1 MLRCASPLVVAA
13 YEQVGLTPRCSRAL
27 PLSLFT
33 KSSYKETVFFM
44 EMGILGLP
52 QSGKST
58 LFEIM
63 TGVKSGQLHNETV
76 VRGQAAVPD
85 ERFDK
90 LVEIYKP
97 AKVSPAKVPFVDV
110 HAVGEH
116 PWEAIRQNLSGTDGI
131 LHVVDGF
138 SLPDIQLS
146 IDTYRKLEDELILSD
161 LLIIEKKLERL
172 TKLPK
177 KALSPQDIVQ
187 AELLPRF
194 QKCLEA
200 GDPLRKAGFTPAEVF
215 SMRSFSFWT
224 IKPELVVVNVAEDN
238 LSFANDFTQAAKL
251 TETVIGICCKVEAEL
266 SSLEA
271 ADQKEFLASMGI
283 AEPAFGRIIR
293 GAFSLLGRMSFFTV
307 GEDEVK
313 AWVIP
318 LETKAPKAAGTIH
331 NDFERGFIKAEV
343 MSYDDFIAHS
353 GSVAQVKS
361 AGRLRL
367 EGKEYIVKD
376 GDIINFRFNV

>member
-1 MLRCASPLVVAA
+1 
-13 YEQVGLTPRCSRAL
+13 
-27 PLSLFT
+27 
-33 KSSYKETVFFM
+33 M

-63 TGVKSGQLHNETV
+63 TGVKSALSHNETV
-76 VRGQAAVPD
+76 VRGQASVPD

-116 PWEAIRQNLSGTDGI
+116 PWDAIRQNLSGTDGI

-138 SLPDIQLS
+138 SLPDVQLS
-146 IDTYRKLEDELILSD
+146 LEAYRKLEDELILSD

-172 TKLPK
+172 AKLPK
-177 KALSPQDIVQ
+177 KAISQQETAQND
-187 AELLPRF
+187 LLPGL

-200 GDPLRKAGFTPAEVF
+200 GKPLRTAGLTLTEVF
-215 SMRSFSFWT
+215 ILRSFSFWT

-238 LSFANDFTQAAKL
+238 LAFADKFAAEAKL
-251 TETVIGICCKVEAEL
+251 SEPVMGICCKIEAEL
-266 SSLEA
+266 AGLDS
-271 ADQKEFLASMGI
+271 ADQKEYLDSMGI

-293 GAFSLLGRMSFFTV
+293 AAFSLLGRISFFTV

-318 LETKAPKAAGTIH
+318 KETKAPKAAGAIH

-343 MSYDDFIAHS
+343 MHYDDFMAS
-353 GSVAQVKS
+353 GGSAASVKS
-361 AGRLRL
+361 SGRLHL
-367 EGKEYIVKD
+367 EGKEYIVRD
-376 GDIINFRFNV
+376 GDIITFRFNV

>member
-1 MLRCASPLVVAA
+1 
-13 YEQVGLTPRCSRAL
+13 
-27 PLSLFT
+27 
-33 KSSYKETVFFM
+33 M
-44 EMGILGLP
+44 EIGILGLP

-63 TGVKSGQLHNETV
+63 TRVKSNTHHNENC
-76 VRGQAAVPD
+76 VRGLAAVPD

-97 AKVSPAKVPFVDV
+97 LKASPAKVPFVDV

-138 SLPDIQLS
+138 SLPDVQLS
-146 IDTYRKLEDELILSD
+146 VNAYRKLEDELILSD

-172 TKLPK
+172 TKISK
-177 KALSPQDIVQ
+177 KALTVQDVAQ
-187 AELLPRF
+187 VEFLPRL
-194 QKCLEA
+194 KECLEF
-200 GDPLRKAGFTPAEVF
+200 GKPLRIAGLNLAEAF
-215 SMRSFSFWT
+215 SVRSFSFWT
-224 IKPELVVVNVAEDN
+224 IKPELVVINVAEDN
-238 LSFANDFTQAAKL
+238 LSFADSFIRAASL
-251 TETVIGICCKVEAEL
+251 DDPVIGICCKIEAEL
-266 SSLEA
+266 TSLDA
-271 ADQKEFLASMGI
+271 NDQKEFLASLNI

-293 GAFSLLGRMSFFTV
+293 SAFSLLGRISFFTV

-318 LETKAPKAAGTIH
+318 AETIAPKAAGAIH

-343 MSYDDFIAHS
+343 MHFNDFIAHG
-353 GSVAQVKS
+353 GSIAQVKS

-376 GDIINFRFNV
+376 GDIITFRFNV

>member
-1 MLRCASPLVVAA
+1 
-13 YEQVGLTPRCSRAL
+13 
-27 PLSLFT
+27 
-33 KSSYKETVFFM
+33 M

-63 TGVKSGQLHNETV
+63 TGVKSSTQHNETV
-76 VRGQAAVPD
+76 VRGLAAVPD

-97 AKVSPAKVPFVDV
+97 VKVSPAKVPFVDI

-138 SLPDIQLS
+138 SLPDVSLS
-146 IDTYRKLEDELILSD
+146 TDAYRKLEDELILAD

-172 TKLPK
+172 TKMSK
-177 KALSPQDIVQ
+177 KALTPQDIAQ

-194 QKCLEA
+194 QECLEA
-200 GDPLRKAGFTPAEVF
+200 GKPLRASGFASTEIF

-238 LSFANDFTQAAKL
+238 LSFADDFAKAAKI
-251 TETVIGICCKVEAEL
+251 TEPVMGICCKIEAEL
-266 SSLEA
+266 SGLEVA
-271 ADQKEFLASMGI
+271 EQKEFLSSMGI

-318 LETKAPKAAGTIH
+318 LETKAPKAAGAIH
-331 NDFERGFIKAEV
+331 NDFERGFIKAEI
-343 MSYDDFIAHS
+343 MSYDDFIAHG
-353 GSVAQVKS
+353 GSTAGVKA

-367 EGKEYIVKD
+367 EGKEYVVQD
-376 GDIINFRFNV
+376 GDIITFRFNV

>member
-1 MLRCASPLVVAA
+1 
-13 YEQVGLTPRCSRAL
+13 
-27 PLSLFT
+27 
-33 KSSYKETVFFM
+33 M

-63 TGVKSGQLHNETV
+63 TGVKGGASHSETV
-76 VRGQAAVPD
+76 VRGQASVPD

-97 AKVSPAKVPFVDV
+97 VKVSPAKVPFIDV

-116 PWEAIRQNLSGTDGI
+116 PWEAFRQNLSGTDGI

-138 SLPDIQLS
+138 SLPDVALS
-146 IDTYRKLEDELILSD
+146 LDAYRKLEDELVLSD
-161 LLIIEKKLERL
+161 LLVIEKKLERVA
-172 TKLPK
+172 KMANK
-177 KALSPQDIVQ
+177 KAVSPQETAQ
-187 AELLPRF
+187 NELLPRL
-194 QKCLEA
+194 KDCLEA
-200 GDPLRKAGFTPAEVF
+200 GKPLRMAGLTPAEIF
-215 SMRSFSFWT
+215 ALRSFSFWT

-238 LSFANDFTQAAKL
+238 LSFADTFAGEAGI
-251 TETVIGICCKVEAEL
+251 TEPVMGICCKIEAEL
-266 SSLEA
+266 AGLDHAE
-271 ADQKEFLASMGI
+271 QKEFLSSMGI

-293 GAFSLLGRMSFFTV
+293 AAFSLLGRMSFFTV

-318 LETKAPKAAGTIH
+318 VDTKAPKAAGAIH

-343 MSYDDFIAHS
+343 MSFADFMSHG
-353 GSVAQVKS
+353 GSQTQVKS

-367 EGKEYIVKD
+367 EGKEYIVQD
-376 GDIINFRFNV
+376 GDIITFRFNV

>member
-1 MLRCASPLVVAA
+1 
-13 YEQVGLTPRCSRAL
+13 
-27 PLSLFT
+27 
-33 KSSYKETVFFM
+33 M

-63 TGVKSGQLHNETV
+63 TGTKSSAMHSETC
-76 VRGQAAVPD
+76 VRGQASVPD
-85 ERFDK
+85 GRFDH

-97 AKVSPAKVPFVDV
+97 VKISPAKVPFVDV
-110 HAVGEH
+110 HAVGEQ
-116 PWEAIRQNLSGTDGI
+116 PWETVRQNLSGADGI

-146 IDTYRKLEDELILSD
+146 IDAYRKLEDELILAD

-172 TKLPK
+172 TKMSKKAQTPQDAAQNDLLPK
-177 KALSPQDIVQ
+177 LK
-187 AELLPRF
+187 E
-194 QKCLEA
+194 CLED
-200 GDPLRKAGFTPAEVF
+200 GKPLRTAGLTSAEVF
-215 SMRSFSFWT
+215 ALRSFSFWT

-238 LSFANDFTQAAKL
+238 LSFADAFTREAKL
-251 TETVIGICCKVEAEL
+251 SEPVMGICCKIEAEL
-266 SSLEA
+266 SGLDT
-271 ADQKEFLASMGI
+271 ADRKEFLASLGI
-283 AEPAFGRIIR
+283 TEPAFGRIIR

-318 LETKAPKAAGTIH
+318 LQTKAPKAAGAIH

-343 MSYDDFIAHS
+343 MHYDDFIAHS
-353 GSVAQVKS
+353 GSTAQVKS

-367 EGKEYIVKD
+367 EGKDYIVQD
-376 GDIINFRFNV
+376 GDIITFRFNV

>member
-1 MLRCASPLVVAA
+1 
-13 YEQVGLTPRCSRAL
+13 
-27 PLSLFT
+27 
-33 KSSYKETVFFM
+33 M

-63 TGVKSGQLHNETV
+63 TKVKGGAAHGEAC
-76 VRGQAAVPD
+76 VRGQASVPD

-97 AKVSPAKVPFVDV
+97 LKVSPAKVPFVDV

-116 PWEAIRQNLSGTDGI
+116 PWEAVRQNLSGADSI

-138 SLPDIQLS
+138 SLPDVQLS
-146 IDTYRKLEDELILSD
+146 LDAYRKLEDELILSD
-161 LLIIEKKLERL
+161 LLIIEKKLERFAK
-172 TKLPK
+172 TSK
-177 KALSPQDIVQ
+177 KALTPQDALQ
-187 AELLPRF
+187 AELLPGL
-194 QKCLEA
+194 KEVLEA
-200 GDPLRKAGFTPAEVF
+200 GKPLRTAGLDAAQVF
-215 SMRSFSFWT
+215 SLRSFSFWT

-238 LSFANDFTQAAKL
+238 LSLADDFAKAAGL
-251 TETVIGICCKVEAEL
+251 AEPVIGICCKIEAEL
-266 SSLEA
+266 AQLA
-271 ADQKEFLASMGI
+271 PADQKEFLASMGI

-293 GAFSLLGRMSFFTV
+293 GAFSLLGRISFFTV

-318 LETKAPKAAGTIH
+318 EGTKAPKAAGAIH

-343 MSYDDFIAHS
+343 MHYDDFIAGG
-353 GSVAQVKS
+353 GSAAQVKS

>member
-1 MLRCASPLVVAA
+1 
-13 YEQVGLTPRCSRAL
+13 
-27 PLSLFT
+27 
-33 KSSYKETVFFM
+33 M

-63 TGVKSGQLHNETV
+63 TGVKSSTQHNETV
-76 VRGQAAVPD
+76 VRGLAAVPD

-97 AKVSPAKVPFVDV
+97 VKVSPAKAPFVDV

-146 IDTYRKLEDELILSD
+146 IDAYRKLEDELILSD

-172 TKLPK
+172 TKTSK
-177 KALSPQDIVQ
+177 KALTQQDTAQ
-187 AELLPRF
+187 EELLPKLREI
-194 QKCLEA
+194 LEA
-200 GDPLRKAGFTPAEVF
+200 GKPLRASGLSAAEVF
-215 SMRSFSFWT
+215 TLRSFSFWT

-238 LSFANDFTQAAKL
+238 LSFADDFAKAANL
-251 TETVIGICCKVEAEL
+251 TEPVIGICCKIEAEL
-266 SSLEA
+266 SGLDA
-271 ADQKEFLASMGI
+271 ADQKEFLASLGI
-283 AEPAFGRIIR
+283 TEPAFGRIIR
-293 GAFSLLGRMSFFTV
+293 AAFSLLGRISFFTV

-318 LETKAPKAAGTIH
+318 LQTKAPKAAGAIH

-343 MSYDDFIAHS
+343 MSYDDFIAHG
-353 GSVAQVKS
+353 GSTAQVKS

-367 EGKEYIVKD
+367 EGKEYIVQD
-376 GDIINFRFNV
+376 GDIITFRFNV

>member
-1 MLRCASPLVVAA
+1 
-13 YEQVGLTPRCSRAL
+13 
-27 PLSLFT
+27 
-33 KSSYKETVFFM
+33 M

-76 VRGQAAVPD
+76 MRGLAAVPD
-85 ERFDK
+85 IRFDK

-97 AKVSPAKVPFVDV
+97 VKVSPAKVPFVDV

-116 PWEAIRQNLSGTDGI
+116 PWEAVRQNLSSTDGI
-131 LHVVDGF
+131 LHIVDGF
-138 SLPDIQLS
+138 SLPDLPLS
-146 IDTYRKLEDELILSD
+146 IEAYRKLEDELIFAD

-172 TKLPK
+172 TKMSK
-177 KALSPQDIVQ
+177 KALTQQDIAQ
-187 AELLPRF
+187 AELLP
-194 QKCLEA
+194 KLKECLER
-200 GDPLRKAGFTPAEVF
+200 GKPLRSKGLTPADSF
-215 SMRSFSFWT
+215 SLRSFSFWT

-238 LSFANDFTQAAKL
+238 LAFADAFAQKANL
-251 TETVIGICCKVEAEL
+251 SELVMGICCKIEAEL
-266 SSLEA
+266 AGLEPSE
-271 ADQKEFLASMGI
+271 QKEFLVSMGI
-283 AEPAFGRIIR
+283 AEPAFARIIR
-293 GAFSLLGRMSFFTV
+293 EAFSLLGRISFFTV
-307 GEDEVK
+307 GDDEVK

-318 LETKAPKAAGTIH
+318 AETKAPQAAGTIH

-343 MSYDDFIAHS
+343 MHYDDFIAHG
-353 GSVAQVKS
+353 GSAGEVKS

-367 EGKEYIVKD
+367 EGKDYIVQD

>member
-1 MLRCASPLVVAA
+1 
-13 YEQVGLTPRCSRAL
+13 
-27 PLSLFT
+27 
-33 KSSYKETVFFM
+33 M

-63 TGVKSGQLHNETV
+63 TGGKSSTQHNETV
-76 VRGQAAVPD
+76 VRGLASVPD

-97 AKVSPAKVPFVDV
+97 VKVSPAKVPFVDV

-146 IDTYRKLEDELILSD
+146 IDAYLKLEDELILSD

-172 TKLPK
+172 TKTSK
-177 KALSPQDIVQ
+177 KALTQQDTAQ
-187 AELLPRF
+187 EELLPKLREI
-194 QKCLEA
+194 LEA
-200 GDPLRKAGFTPAEVF
+200 GKPLRASGLSAAEVF
-215 SMRSFSFWT
+215 TLRSFSFWT

-238 LSFANDFTQAAKL
+238 PSFANDFAKAANL
-251 TETVIGICCKVEAEL
+251 TEPVIGICCKIEAEL
-266 SSLEA
+266 SGLDA
-271 ADQKEFLASMGI
+271 ADQKEFLASLGI
-283 AEPAFGRIIR
+283 TEPAFGRIIR
-293 GAFSLLGRMSFFTV
+293 AAFSLLGRISFFTV

-318 LETKAPKAAGTIH
+318 LQTKAPKGAGAIH

-343 MSYDDFIAHS
+343 MSYDDFIAHG
-353 GSVAQVKS
+353 GSTAQVKS

-367 EGKEYIVKD
+367 EGKEYIVQD
-376 GDIINFRFNV
+376 GDIITFRFNV

>member
-1 MLRCASPLVVAA
+1 
-13 YEQVGLTPRCSRAL
+13 
-27 PLSLFT
+27 
-33 KSSYKETVFFM
+33 M

-63 TGVKSGQLHNETV
+63 TGVKSGQSHEAV
-76 VRGQAAVPD
+76 VRGQASVPD

-97 AKVSPAKVPFVDV
+97 VKVSPAKVPFSDV
-110 HAVGEH
+110 HAVGDH
-116 PWEAIRQNLSGTDGI
+116 PWEAIRQNLSGADGI
-131 LHVVDGF
+131 LHVIDGF
-138 SLPDIQLS
+138 SLPDVSLS
-146 IDTYRKLEDELILSD
+146 LDAYHKLEDELVLSD

-172 TKLPK
+172 AKMSRKAVSPQEAAQNDLLPK
-177 KALSPQDIVQ
+177 LKD
-187 AELLPRF
+187 
-194 QKCLEA
+194 CLEA
-200 GDPLRKAGFTPAEVF
+200 GKPLRAAGLTPAEVF
-215 SMRSFSFWT
+215 ILRSFSFWT

-238 LSFANDFTQAAKL
+238 LSFAESFTREANL
-251 TETVIGICCKVEAEL
+251 PEPVLGICCKIEAEL
-266 SSLEA
+266 TGLDA
-271 ADQKEFLASMGI
+271 AEQKEFLDSMGI

-293 GAFSLLGRMSFFTV
+293 TAFSLLGRISFFTV

-318 LETKAPKAAGTIH
+318 VDTKAPKAAGAIH

-343 MSYDDFIAHS
+343 MSYEDFTAHG
-353 GSVAQVKS
+353 GSAARVKS

-367 EGKEYIVKD
+367 EGKEYIVQD

>member
-1 MLRCASPLVVAA
+1 
-13 YEQVGLTPRCSRAL
+13 
-27 PLSLFT
+27 
-33 KSSYKETVFFM
+33 M

-63 TGVKSGQLHNETV
+63 TGVKSSTQHNETV
-76 VRGQAAVPD
+76 VRGLAAVPD
-85 ERFDK
+85 ARFDK

-97 AKVSPAKVPFVDV
+97 VKVSPAKIPFVDV

-116 PWEAIRQNLSGTDGI
+116 SWEAIRQNLSGTDGT

-146 IDTYRKLEDELILSD
+146 IDAYHKLEDELILSD
-161 LLIIEKKLERL
+161 LLIIEKKIERL
-172 TKLPK
+172 TKMSK
-177 KALSPQDIVQ
+177 KVLTSQDVTQ
-187 AELLPRF
+187 AELLP
-194 QKCLEA
+194 KLKDCLEA
-200 GDPLRKAGFTPAEVF
+200 GKPLRVAGLTPAEVF
-215 SMRSFSFWT
+215 TLRSFSFWT
-224 IKPELVVVNVAEDN
+224 IKPELVVVNLAEDN
-238 LSFANDFTQAAKL
+238 LSFADTFAKKAKL
-251 TETVIGICCKVEAEL
+251 IEPVMGICCKIEAEL
-266 SSLEA
+266 AGLEP
-271 ADQKEFLASMGI
+271 ADQKEFLASLSI

-293 GAFSLLGRMSFFTV
+293 AAFSLLGRMSFFTV

-318 LETKAPKAAGTIH
+318 AETKAPKAAGAIH

-343 MSYDDFIAHS
+343 MHYDDFIAHG
-353 GSVAQVKS
+353 GSPAQVKS
-361 AGRLRL
+361 AGRLSL
-367 EGKEYIVKD
+367 EGKEYIVQD

>member
-1 MLRCASPLVVAA
+1 
-13 YEQVGLTPRCSRAL
+13 
-27 PLSLFT
+27 
-33 KSSYKETVFFM
+33 M

-63 TGVKSGQLHNETV
+63 TGVKSGQSHNEAV
-76 VRGQAAVPD
+76 VRGQASVPD

-97 AKVSPAKVPFVDV
+97 VKVSPAKVPFSDV

-116 PWEAIRQNLSGTDGI
+116 PWEAIRQNLSGADGI

-138 SLPDIQLS
+138 SLPDVSLS
-146 IDTYRKLEDELILSD
+146 LDAYRKLEDELVLSD
-161 LLIIEKKLERL
+161 LLIIEKKMERL
-172 TKLPK
+172 AKMSNK
-177 KALSPQDIVQ
+177 KAIPPQETAQ
-187 AELLPRF
+187 NELLPRL
-194 QKCLEA
+194 KDCLEA
-200 GDPLRKAGFTPAEVF
+200 GKPLREAGLTPAEVF
-215 SMRSFSFWT
+215 ILKSFSFWT

-238 LSFANDFTQAAKL
+238 LSFADEFAKAAHL
-251 TETVIGICCKVEAEL
+251 ACPVMGICCKIEAEMAGL
-266 SSLEA
+266 DA
-271 ADQKEFLASMGI
+271 ADQKEFLSSMGI

-293 GAFSLLGRMSFFTV
+293 AAFALLGRMSFFTV

-318 LETKAPKAAGTIH
+318 LNTKAPKAAGAIH

-343 MSYDDFIAHS
+343 MSFDDFMAHG
-353 GSVAQVKS
+353 GSQANVKS

-367 EGKEYIVKD
+367 EGKEYVVAD
-376 GDIINFRFNV
+376 GDIITFRFNV

>member
-1 MLRCASPLVVAA
+1 
-13 YEQVGLTPRCSRAL
+13 
-27 PLSLFT
+27 
-33 KSSYKETVFFM
+33 M

-52 QSGKST
+52 QNGKST

-63 TGVKSGQLHNETV
+63 TGVKSGQSHNETV
-76 VRGQAAVPD
+76 VRGQASVPD

-97 AKVSPAKVPFVDV
+97 VKVSPAKVPFVDV

-138 SLPDIQLS
+138 SLPDVQLS
-146 IDTYRKLEDELILSD
+146 IEAYHKLEDELILAD
-161 LLIIEKKLERL
+161 LLIIEKKMERL
-172 TKLPK
+172 TKTSK
-177 KALSPQDIVQ
+177 KALTPQDVAQ
-187 AELLPRF
+187 NDLLPKF
-194 QKCLEA
+194 KECLEA
-200 GDPLRKAGFTPAEVF
+200 GKPLRTAGLTPAEIF
-215 SMRSFSFWT
+215 TMRSFSFWT

-238 LSFANDFTQAAKL
+238 LSFSDKFAAEAKL
-251 TETVIGICCKVEAEL
+251 KEPVMGICCKIEAEMAGL
-266 SSLEA
+266 DAS
-271 ADQKEFLASMGI
+271 DQKEFLDSMGI

-293 GAFSLLGRMSFFTV
+293 AAFSLLGRISFFTV

-318 LETKAPKAAGTIH
+318 AQTKAPKAAGAIH

-343 MSYDDFIAHS
+343 MHYDDFIAHG
-353 GSVAQVKS
+353 GSTTQVKS

-376 GDIINFRFNV
+376 GDIITFRFNV

>member
-1 MLRCASPLVVAA
+1 
-13 YEQVGLTPRCSRAL
+13 
-27 PLSLFT
+27 
-33 KSSYKETVFFM
+33 M

-63 TGVKSGQLHNETV
+63 TGGKSSTQHNETV
-76 VRGQAAVPD
+76 VRGLASVPD

-97 AKVSPAKVPFVDV
+97 VKVSPAKVPFVDV

-146 IDTYRKLEDELILSD
+146 IDAYLKLEDELILSD

-172 TKLPK
+172 TKTSK
-177 KALSPQDIVQ
+177 KALTQQDTAQ
-187 AELLPRF
+187 EELLPKLREI
-194 QKCLEA
+194 LEA
-200 GDPLRKAGFTPAEVF
+200 GKPLRASGLSAAEVF
-215 SMRSFSFWT
+215 TLRSFSFWT

-238 LSFANDFTQAAKL
+238 PSFANDFAKAANL
-251 TETVIGICCKVEAEL
+251 MEPVIGICCKIEAEL
-266 SSLEA
+266 SGLDA
-271 ADQKEFLASMGI
+271 ADQKEFLASLGI
-283 AEPAFGRIIR
+283 TEPAFGRIIR
-293 GAFSLLGRMSFFTV
+293 AAFSLLGRISFFTV

-318 LETKAPKAAGTIH
+318 LQTKAPKAAGAIH

-343 MSYDDFIAHS
+343 MSYDDFIAHG
-353 GSVAQVKS
+353 GSTAQVKS

-367 EGKEYIVKD
+367 EGKEYIVQD
-376 GDIINFRFNV
+376 GDIITFRFNV